1 MCNNYE
7 YKQNIIRESDK
18 IWIDTCTLMYNDRM
32 TSFIRETKNIFKSLR
47 KKITIHGMVMSELYK
62 FSDCDNFAK
71 KELADNAIS
80 LINNNRE
87 IFEIDYSLTNV
98 SDHDRKKEIFADPKL
113 LIELLSNRR
122 SENQLLISNDQGLT
136 SDAFKLNSFTS
147 FDGGRINVCYL
158 NQFGEMHMCQCAKA
172 TLESVPKEKIV
183 YQDRIVEKV
192 IERDQSFLEKHG
204 LETGL
209 FTGAALTILACKWKF
224 IFKTIKSYV

>member
-32 TSFIRETKNIFKSLR
+32 TIFIRETKDIFKSLR
-47 KKITIHGMVMSELYK
+47 KKIAIHDMVMSELYK

-80 LINNNRE
+80 LINNNRD
-87 IFEIDYSLTNV
+87 IFEIDYELTNISV
-98 SDHDRKKEIFADPKL
+98 HDKQKEIFANPKL

-122 SENQLLISNDQGLT
+122 NENQLLISNDQDLT

-158 NQFGEMHMCQCAKA
+158 NQFGKMHMCQCVKA
-172 TLESVPKEKIV
+172 TLESLPKEKIV
-183 YQDRIVEKV
+183 YQERIVEKV
-192 IERDQSFLEKHG
+192 IEREPSFLDKHG

-209 FTGAALTILACKWKF
+209 FTGAALTALACNWKF
-224 IFKTIKSYV
+224 VFKTIKSYV